1 MGELQGTNVSTQ
13 VRSRAGF
20 ERGLS
25 RRAVEEI
32 ADLKEEPQWMRER
45 RLDAWC
51 RYEELPGPTGQ
62 EEEWRRTDLAL
73 LRMDDA
79 LPYAASPLRDEAS
92 SGWPRALRQL
102 VPEEG
107 WLAGSLVQHESETV
121 RSGLNDELASRG
133 VVWCSLDQA
142 VREHPELVQR
152 YLLSRETPGPH
163 DKLTALHLAFLSG
176 GAFLHVPRDVEVTL
190 PLHSLVAASAP
201 GLAVFPHTLVVAE
214 AGSSVILIEEHFS
227 EETAGPAF
235 SSALTEVYAAEGAS
249 VRYAQIQRWGGHV
262 HNLNFLRGFQE
273 RGSNVTSI
281 VIGLGGRVSKG
292 HVEAILEGEEATS
305 QMFGVF
311 LPGDSQHFDYVTLQ
325 DHVAPHSVSELL
337 YKAAVKDRARS
348 LYYGVTRVR
357 KSARQSS
364 AYQESRNLLL
374 NEGAKAD
381 ATPVLEIEAFDVL
394 RCGHGATVGPVDEE
408 QLFYMM
414 CRGLPERDAQRMI
427 VEGFLGEVLSRIA
440 ADPVRLKV
448 AQAVERKLA
457 A

>member
-1 MGELQGTNVSTQ
+1 MSTQ
-13 VRSRAGF
+13 VKSRAEF
-20 ERGLS
+20 ARGLS
-25 RRAVEEI
+25 RRAVEDI
-32 ADLKEEPQWMRER
+32 SDLKEEPQWMRER
-45 RLDAWC
+45 RLDAWR

-62 EEEWRRTDLAL
+62 EEEWRRTELEL

-79 LPYAASPLRDEAS
+79 LPFAASSLRDESS
-92 SGWPRALRQL
+92 SGWPRSLRNL
-102 VPEEG
+102 AHEEG
-107 WLAGSLVQHESETV
+107 QVAGSLVQHESETV
-121 RSGLNDELASRG
+121 RSAVSEELASRG

-163 DKLTALHLAFLSG
+163 EKLTALHLAFLSG
-176 GAFLHVPRDVEVTL
+176 GTFLHVPRDVEVTL
-190 PLHSLVAASAP
+190 PLYSLVAASEP

-214 AGSSVILIEEHFS
+214 PGSSVTLIEEHFS
-227 EETAGPAF
+227 EEAREPAF
-235 SSALTEVYAAEGAS
+235 SSALTEIYAAEGAR
-249 VRYAQIQRWGGHV
+249 VRYAHIQRWGQHV
-262 HNLNFLRGFQE
+262 HNLNFLRSFQE

-281 VIGLGGRVSKG
+281 VVGLGGRVSKG
-292 HVEAILEGEEATS
+292 HVEAFLEGEEATS

-311 LPGDSQHFDYVTLQ
+311 LPADSQHFDYVTLQ
-325 DHVAPHSVSELL
+325 DHVAPRSVSELL

-357 KSARQSS
+357 NSARQSS

-374 NEGAKAD
+374 DEGAKAD

-427 VEGFLGEVLSRIA
+427 VEGFLGEVLSRMA
-440 ADPVRLKV
+440 ADPIQLKV
-448 AQAVERKLA
+448 TQAMERKLA
-457 A
+457 V

>member
-1 MGELQGTNVSTQ
+1 VSTQ

-32 ADLKEEPQWMRER
+32 SELKEEPQWMRER
-45 RLDAWC
+45 RLEAWR

-62 EEEWRRTDLAL
+62 EEEWRRTDLSL

-79 LPYAASPLRDEAS
+79 LPYAASPLRDEPPS
-92 SGWPRALRQL
+92 SWPVALREL
-102 VPEEG
+102 GPEEG
-107 WLAGSLVQHESETV
+107 WLAGSLVQHESETI
-121 RSGLNDELASRG
+121 RSALDEDLASRG

-142 VREHPELVQR
+142 VREHPELVQQ
-152 YLLSRETPGPH
+152 YLFSRELPGPH
-163 DKLTALHLAFLSG
+163 EKLTALHLAFLSG
-176 GAFLHVPRDVEVTL
+176 GTFLHVPRDVEVTL
-190 PLHSLVAASAP
+190 PLHSLVVTSVP
-201 GLAVFPHTLVVAE
+201 GLGVFPHALVVAE
-214 AGSSVILIEEHFS
+214 AGSSVTLIEEHFS
-227 EETAGPAF
+227 EEATEPAF
-235 SSALTEVYAAEGAS
+235 SSALTEIYAAEGAS
-249 VRYAQIQRWGGHV
+249 VRYAHIQRWGEHV
-262 HNLNFLRGFQE
+262 HNLNFLRSFQG
-273 RGSNVTSI
+273 RGSSVTSI
-281 VIGLGGRVSKG
+281 VVGLGGRVSKG
-292 HVEAILEGEEATS
+292 HVEAVLEGEEATS
-305 QMFGVF
+305 HMFGVF
-311 LPGDSQHFDYVTLQ
+311 LPGDNQHFDYVTLQ
-325 DHVAPHSVSELL
+325 DHVAPRSVSELL

-357 KSARQSS
+357 KTARQSS
-364 AYQESRNLLL
+364 AYQASRNLLL

-427 VEGFLGEVLSRIA
+427 VEGFLTEVLSRMP

-448 AQAVERKLA
+448 TQAMERKLA
-457 A
+457 S